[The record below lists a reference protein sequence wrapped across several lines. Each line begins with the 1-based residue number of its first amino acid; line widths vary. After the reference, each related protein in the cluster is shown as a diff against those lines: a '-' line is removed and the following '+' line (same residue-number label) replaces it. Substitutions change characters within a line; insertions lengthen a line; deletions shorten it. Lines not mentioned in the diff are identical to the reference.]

1 MCRLFGSR
9 SHVPGGVAHELLR
22 GSNALREQSRE
33 HPDGWGLA
41 WYLGDEPQVARS
53 LSPAHADDEFERV
66 SDFVEA
72 QTVVA
77 HIRKASVGRIALS
90 NTHPFQHGRW
100 IFAHNGTVPLWKECA
115 GPLTALIDPGLRKSL
130 AGETD
135 SERCFLLFLTHLS
148 RRCDPEEADFFSAA
162 QALTET
168 VRDVLCVTTAPLRK
182 ARGDAAPPS
191 TTFLATDGKLM
202 LACRRGRTLHV
213 SAPPRDARGCVPWFA
228 VSSEDPTGK
237 KAVAGGARAP
247 WRDLPE
253 DALVGVDKDLH
264 LYQGTLDL
272 SSEPV

>member
-9 SHVPGGVAHELLR
+9 SHTPGGVAHELLR

-41 WYLGDEPQVARS
+41 WYAGEEPQVARS
-53 LSPAHADDEFERV
+53 LAPAHADEEFERV
-66 SDFVEA
+66 SAFVEA

-77 HIRKASVGRIALS
+77 HIRKASVGRIDLS

-100 IFAHNGTVPLWKECA
+100 IFAHNGTIPLWGDCEA
-115 GPLTALIDPGLRKSL
+115 PLTALIDPGLRRAI

-148 RRCDPEEADFFSAA
+148 QRCDPEHADFPSAA
-162 QALTET
+162 QALRAT
-168 VRDVLCVTTAPLRK
+168 VRDVLRVTADPLRR
-182 ARGDAAPPS
+182 AGEGTPPPS
-191 TTFLATDGKLM
+191 TTFLATDGSLM

-213 SAPPRDARGCVPWFA
+213 SAPPRDARGHVPWFA

-237 KAVAGGARAP
+237 KASGGGERAA
-247 WRDLPE
+247 WRNLPE
-253 DALVGVDKDLH
+253 ETLVGVDKDLR
-264 LYQGTLDL
+264 LYQGALDPGGA
-272 SSEPV
+272 S